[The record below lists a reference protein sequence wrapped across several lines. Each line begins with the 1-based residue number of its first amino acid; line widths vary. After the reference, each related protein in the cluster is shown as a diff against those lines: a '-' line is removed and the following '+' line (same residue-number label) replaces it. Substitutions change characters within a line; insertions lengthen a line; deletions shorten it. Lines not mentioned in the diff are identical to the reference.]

1 MSGRVVSLVRD
12 RRFGDPAIK
21 RVLERLAED
30 VDDTGLGAFPDIIE
44 LAEDCELRQPTV
56 QRVLRQ
62 ARDADLLT
70 VTPERGGVVQLRL
83 HLDALL
89 AQPLTGVGRRRFA
102 APEGTRP

>member
-1 MSGRVVSLVRD
+1 MSQRRLHLADALNKCGKRSGLKRGLVI
-12 RRFGDPAIK
+12 GP
-21 RVLERLAED
+21 
-30 VDDTGLGAFPDIIE
+30 G
-44 LAEDCELRQPTV
+44 QPTI

-62 ARDADLLT
+62 VRDADLLT